1 MNEVEVEESGK
12 KVEVGGPGQGGVLE
26 QLVEDQD
33 NQKYLFSFPWSVI

>member
-1 MNEVEVEESGK
+1 MEESGK

-33 NQKYLFSFPWSVI
+33 NQKYLFFVSLVNDITVQE